1 MISVK
6 FLLNI
11 YDWLQKNVRPPSAFS
26 WETLILLSVFS
37 YYMSVLS
44 TDFVRNLLA
53 NFGWIFLI
61 FGVFWG
67 TTAAGQLRIGYK
79 DKQKDGFP
87 LSPWITGALVSVY
100 IFGGPTGEVG
110 REALIYW
117 PVISAIIAALP
128 DFLGERFTLKAPP
141 LQKRQN
147 LVVLFGTQILLSC
160 WLQFYFVIQ
169 NWLVQYPSLVAD
181 DFHQSAFVVK
191 WESPLS
197 PPAPRGALILE
208 SMEPKLRDQLNA
220 RPWSEVERSLLPK
233 ERQKLINAI
242 AQQTKQQIS
251 PIQEDNLWQVTS
263 NVSSRGSGYN
273 LELRTSWQGPR
284 SERLGDYSLTKSCQ
298 INQVYRQANAA
309 TKPINTTQ
317 ASRSA
322 PISQVQCKEVKGWGI
337 DQPRNLNDR
346 FTRS

>member
-1 MISVK
+1 V
-6 FLLNI
+6 
-11 YDWLQKNVRPPSAFS
+11 
-26 WETLILLSVFS
+26 E
-37 YYMSVLS
+37 
-44 TDFVRNLLA
+44 NLLV

-61 FGVFWG
+61 WGVFWG

-100 IFGGPTGEVG
+100 IFGGPTGEVR

-128 DFLGERFTLKAPP
+128 DFLGEGFTLKAPP

-181 DFHQSAFVVK
+181 DFDQSAFVVK

-197 PPAPRGALILE
+197 PPPPRGALILE

-233 ERQKLINAI
+233 ERQKLLNTLAK
-242 AQQTKQQIS
+242 QTKQQMS
-251 PIQEDNLWQVTS
+251 SLEEDSLWQVTS
-263 NVSSRGSGYN
+263 DVSTSGSGYN
-273 LELRTSWQGPR
+273 LELRANWKGPR
-284 SERLGDYSLTKSCQ
+284 SGLQEKSMTKPCQ
-298 INQVYRQANAA
+298 ITQAYPPTTGE
-309 TKPINTTQ
+309 TKPINTQ
-317 ASRSA
+317 QESPSRPVSRVVCQ
-322 PISQVQCKEVKGWGI
+322 PVKGWGI
-337 DQPRNLNDR
+337 EEQEPRIVPNDT
-346 FTRS
+346 FIQ